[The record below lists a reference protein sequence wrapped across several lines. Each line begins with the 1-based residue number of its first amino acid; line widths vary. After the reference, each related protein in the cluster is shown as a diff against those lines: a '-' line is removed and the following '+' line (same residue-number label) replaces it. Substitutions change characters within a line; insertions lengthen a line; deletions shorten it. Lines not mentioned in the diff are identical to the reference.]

1 MTHKEEVKLNR
12 FLTKCQAMEDIA
24 LCMLGDNGRWH
35 NGTGKEK
42 LVYEVDKAEIS
53 DTKVVLAGSF
63 GHKFNIKIGGE
74 WKKPMELTD
83 KELEEIIDAKFKMVK
98 AKKAKEEAKKAKS
111 EKKVEKKVKKAE
123 KKKAKLK
130 KDDYTNTTY
139 LDVYKR
145 VVDIMHDKTGYAP
158 DRDIKDEENEE
169 IAICLDFDGN
179 EQKYWSNAKA
189 FVGGDP
195 DEESIFEVVADLYA
209 KYEKLA
215 SRWDAEF
222 ADHCSI
228 LGEVDVED
236 TSPAGIMKALDKAGL

>member
-12 FLTKCQAMEDIA
+12 FLAKCEAMRDIA
-24 LCMLGDNGRWH
+24 LCMLGDKGHWED
-35 NGTGKEK
+35 GTGKKK
-42 LVYEVDKAEIS
+42 LVYQVDKAEIS

-83 KELEEIIDAKFKMVK
+83 YDLEELIDARLKIVK
-98 AKKAKEEAKKAKS
+98 AKKEKEEAKKAKS
-111 EKKVEKKVKKAE
+111 EKKIEKKAE
-123 KKKAKLK
+123 KKKAEPTN
-130 KDDYTNTTY
+130 DYTNTTY

-179 EQKYWSNAKA
+179 EQKYWSSAKA

-195 DEESIFEVVADLYA
+195 EETSIFDEVADLYA

-236 TSPAGIMKALDKAGL
+236 TSPAGIMKALDEAGL